1 MYKVYISGHGAE
13 LTQGTL
19 PIDTVLEI
27 NESLE
32 KHDIELSRYII
43 DPAFTDEHF
52 DWYEIDDNFHCTGA
66 YLEASFIT
74 VEDEAGNEIYKE
86 ECCNLDVSHC
96 ENVKELYPEDS
107 KVGVVGILTC
117 LDVQKGT
124 FASGTINSK
133 EFNPELLSV
142 TIRTLGDYDL
152 IDSIHYNGSVI
163 DDIDLG
169 DTVSKNFIAYIEE

>member
-32 KHDIELSRYII
+32 THDIELSRYII
-43 DPAFTDEHF
+43 DSTFADDHF

-66 YLEASFIT
+66 YLDSSFIT

-86 ECCNLDVSHC
+86 ECCNLNVSNC
-96 ENVKELYPEDS
+96 DYTEELYPEDS
-107 KVGVVGILTC
+107 KVGAIGVLTC

-124 FASGTINSK
+124 FTQGTINLK
-133 EFNPELLSV
+133 EFDPKLLSITV
-142 TIRTLGDYDL
+142 RSLGDYDL
-152 IDSIHYNGSVI
+152 IDSIHYNGSEV

-169 DTVSKNFIAYIEE
+169 DTTSKNFIAYIEE